1 LVIERL
7 AEIRNRIDD
16 AIGPS
21 GPTPTE
27 VASRGRCT
35 ARTPQPRPSRYRDGD
50 WRRGR

>member
-21 GPTPTE
+21 GPTPAE
-27 VASRGRCT
+27 VASRGRRT